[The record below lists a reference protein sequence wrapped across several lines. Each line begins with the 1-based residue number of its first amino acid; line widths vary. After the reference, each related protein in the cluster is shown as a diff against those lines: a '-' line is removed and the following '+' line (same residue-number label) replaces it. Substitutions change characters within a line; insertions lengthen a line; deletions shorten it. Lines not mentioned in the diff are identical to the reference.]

1 MCNDNFSGQNFDMLM
16 LQVIQVMRQLKIPL
30 AGPIDSISDLTGSFH
45 KSEGAGHNFQIYID
59 PTYIIRVVP
68 SNASGSVYY
77 TLLTV
82 SVVHGAMA
90 GYIGHQL
97 YKSTC
102 Q

>member
-1 MCNDNFSGQNFDMLM
+1 MEMWTLG
-16 LQVIQVMRQLKIPL
+16 LQDHFTKVKEL
-30 AGPIDSISDLTGSFH
+30 AITF
-45 KSEGAGHNFQIYID
+45 KYID

-68 SNASGSVYY
+68 SNASGGVYY

-97 YKSTC
+97 YKSSC
-102 Q
+102 QQKTNLYTLYDQTRRAAGIFCQ

>member
-1 MCNDNFSGQNFDMLM
+1 LKKKKR
-16 LQVIQVMRQLKIPL
+16 MRSWTFK
-30 AGPIDSISDLTGSFH
+30 GESI
-45 KSEGAGHNFQIYID
+45 IYRIFPSLFCVTD
-59 PTYIIRVVP
+59 PTYIIQVVP

-90 GYIGHQL
+90 GYIGHKL

-102 Q
+102 QHKTNLYTLYMSWLLMIFVGSNR